1 MEEKTR
7 IKKRWRT
14 RQSRRTQKTR
24 DKLMAAARTVFAE
37 KGLDAAR
44 IDEIT
49 ERADVGKGT
58 FYYHFGT
65 KEGIVREV
73 IKDVLHGLVCEIEDR
88 CSGAEDVAELL
99 DRLIAAHMAFFC
111 NRWED
116 FVLYFQGRTD
126 LTLEQSWE
134 GIETPFLE
142 YLETVED
149 LLASVIQ
156 YRLSPVALRR
166 IACAVAGF
174 LSGYYS
180 FAVIS
185 SGESDVDQTFGTLR
199 GAFVAALTR
208 FIQEAA
214 PRVNALQKKTPDAKA
229 SGG

>member
-1 MEEKTR
+1 MADKNR

-14 RQSRRTQKTR
+14 RQSRRTQNTR
-24 DKLMAAARTVFAE
+24 DKLMVAARAVFAE
-37 KGLDAAR
+37 KGLDSAR

-49 ERADVGKGT
+49 DRADVGKGT

-73 IKDVLHGLVCEIEDR
+73 IKEVLHGLVCEIEEK
-88 CSGAEDVAELL
+88 CNGAEDLADLL
-99 DRLIAAHMAFFC
+99 ERLIGAHMAFFC

-126 LTLEQSWE
+126 LTLELSWE

-156 YRLSPVALRR
+156 YRLSSAVLRR

-185 SGESDVDQTFGTLR
+185 SGETDVDQTFGSLR

-214 PRVNALQKKTPDAKA
+214 PRVAAVQ
-229 SGG
+229 SQ